1 MRIGLDVM
9 GGDFAPEATIK
20 GAVLAHDNFKEQDE
34 IVLFGDEKTILEQ
47 LEAQNASP
55 DDFSIVHSEEEI
67 GMSEH
72 PTRAFK
78 TKPKSS
84 ISLGFGMLRNKEI
97 DAFASAGNTG
107 AMLVGSIHSVST
119 VHGITRPATAAV
131 FPRVGG
137 GDNII
142 LDVGTNVDTKPEN
155 LFEFA
160 ILGKLYAEH
169 VFHVEAPKVG
179 LLSIGAEK
187 EKGNQTT
194 KAAYQLLET
203 AQTFEF
209 VGNVEGRDLFRDK
222 ADVIVCDGFT
232 GNVALKQAESFYRIM
247 TKRGVKDEYLE
258 RFNYENHGGTPILGT
273 NAPVMVGHGIS
284 NAIAFKNML
293 LHAKEMAH
301 ADLPS
306 KIEQSVIKN
315 IQNR

>member
-9 GGDFAPEATIK
+9 GGDFAPTATVK
-20 GAVLAHDNFKEQDE
+20 GAILAHDNFKGPDE
-34 IVLFGDEKTILEQ
+34 IVLIGNKNVILKE
-47 LEAQNASP
+47 LEALNASP
-55 DDFSIVHSEEEI
+55 EDFSIIHAGDEI

-78 TKPKSS
+78 AKPDSS
-84 ISLGFGMLRNKEI
+84 ISLGFSLLRKGEI

-107 AMLVGSIHSVST
+107 AMLVGSIHAVST

-131 FPRVGG
+131 FPKVGG
-137 GDNII
+137 GENVI

-155 LFEFA
+155 LVEFA

-179 LLSIGAEK
+179 LLNIGAEK
-187 EKGNQTT
+187 EKGNMNT
-194 KAAYQLLET
+194 KAAYLLLEKVK
-203 AQTFEF
+203 TFEF
-209 VGNVEGRDLFRDK
+209 VGNVEGRDLFRDR

-247 TKRGVKDEYLE
+247 TKRGIEDEYLK
-258 RFNYENHGGTPILGT
+258 RFNYENYGGTPVLGT

-293 LHAKEMAH
+293 LHAKEMVH

-315 IQNR
+315 IQKG